1 MAAEENKK
9 FDAVLGGFLVNGL
22 RVRGADLHCPE
33 SDTIA
38 AYHERSLLPEEMNSW
53 KEHIVGCARC
63 QAILA
68 ELEATDAIPLEVSD
82 KEVLMTAAMSAAV
95 AGQAGNAATAEAPA
109 KSRVTPISRGLRWQW
124 LAPAGALAAGLL
136 VWVAWREN
144 RTQVSAPA
152 EVKTARLEPPVLPP
166 PVTRDDRQ
174 ALSADEVARVS
185 KDQSALSTAAVAKP
199 APEARGLKQFEKSD
213 SRSKVALA
221 KPTTGEGPKAFE
233 SSMPPSD
240 KEAGARA
247 NTALDSVA
255 AANRAQSQPAQD
267 AKAGIAGVVSQT
279 VEVQTPAANA
289 QLQNQNQQA
298 QQNLQAQQNQLNE
311 QKTSGPN
318 PSRHLEQAKKSKA
331 ESRAD
336 LLRAPAPSSAAAAPQ
351 PPAPPPVMA
360 YSDGASLQI
369 AAAISPHLIPT
380 PNQRIL
386 WRAGHV
392 GMIEFSSDAGA
403 SWSRQASNVSVDL
416 TAGSAPSE
424 KVCWI
429 VGRAGTILL
438 TADAGV
444 HWAPIHS
451 PLEEDLSGVHAA
463 DALHATIWNLGNTKV
478 FETSDGGATWKPATS
493 Q

>member
-1 MAAEENKK
+1 MAAEEDKK

-33 SDTIA
+33 SDTLA

-68 ELEATDAIPLEVSD
+68 ELEATDSIPLQVSEKD
-82 KEVLMTAAMSAAV
+82 EVLMTAAAV
-95 AGQAGNAATAEAPA
+95 PRVGAGQARKAGTAEASA
-109 KSRVTPISRGLRWQW
+109 RSRVTPISRGLRWQW
-124 LAPAGALAAGLL
+124 LAPAGAIAAGLL

-144 RTQVSAPA
+144 RTQVNAPA

-199 APEARGLKQFEKSD
+199 APEARGLKQFEKPD
-213 SRSKVALA
+213 LRTKVAPA
-221 KPTTGEGPKAFE
+221 RPTTRE
-233 SSMPPSD
+233 SSVKNSMPPVD
-240 KEAGARA
+240 KEVGARA
-247 NTALDSVA
+247 NAALDSLS

-267 AKAGIAGVVSQT
+267 AKAGIAGAVSQT

-289 QLQNQNQQA
+289 QLQNQNQQI
-298 QQNLQAQQNQLNE
+298 QQNLQAQHNQLNE

-318 PSRHLEQAKKSKA
+318 PSRHLEQTKKSKA

-336 LLRAPAPSSAAAAPQ
+336 LLRAPVPSPAAAPQ
-351 PPAPPPVMA
+351 PPAPAPAMA

-386 WRAGHV
+386 WRAGHA
-392 GMIEFSSDAGA
+392 GMVEFSSDAGA
-403 SWSRQASNVSVDL
+403 SWSRQTSNVYVDL

-438 TADAGV
+438 TIDAGG

-451 PLEEDLSGVHAA
+451 PLNEDLGGVRAT
-463 DALHATIWNLGNTKV
+463 DGLHTTIWNLGNTKV